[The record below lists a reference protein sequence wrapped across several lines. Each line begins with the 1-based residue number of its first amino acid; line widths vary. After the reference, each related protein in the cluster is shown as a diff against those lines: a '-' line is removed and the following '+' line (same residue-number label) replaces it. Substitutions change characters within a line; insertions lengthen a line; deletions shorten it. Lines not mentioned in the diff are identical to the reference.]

1 MQTIRCPVAKLVAKE
16 EEDSGKKTAE
26 KKKKKK
32 KKAAKVRE
40 VGVSQ
45 LVTVLYLFHIL
56 SFFHIS

>member
-26 KKKKKK
+26 KKKKK